1 MTGNTPR
8 KKTAGRVVSPGKWG
22 LQGDREVGVNKE
34 LNVNTRCDVMRND
47 LEQALNV

>member
-8 KKTAGRVVSPGKWG
+8 NKFAGRVVSPGKWG
-22 LQGDREVGVNKE
+22 LQRGTAK
-34 LNVNTRCDVMRND
+34 CYAMRND